1 MTLTIV
7 KPKKII
13 YPLLTFAVTEAS
25 ENKAEAWDFIRTI
38 ISDDRA
44 DTGYDACRFIEN
56 NDETENYPE
65 ETVKGYRE
73 YLDMPAF
80 TDVMYSR
87 IYKIISEE
95 TEAFTAGQK
104 TAEETAKIIQNK
116 VSLMLSE
123 TE

>member
-1 MTLTIV
+1 
-7 KPKKII
+7 
-13 YPLLTFAVTEAS
+13 
-25 ENKAEAWDFIRTI
+25 
-38 ISDDRA
+38 
-44 DTGYDACRFIEN
+44 
-56 NDETENYPE
+56 
-65 ETVKGYRE
+65 
-73 YLDMPAF
+73 MPAL

-123 TE
+123 ME